1 MATTTNYGWTKPDV
15 GGSTGAWGG
24 ILNNLFDAVDT
35 AVFTVSGIASAALA
49 KAGGA
54 MTGRLDMLTSTITRI
69 DKGSISGAQNFDLS
83 LAQYFTL
90 TVGGALTPSLINV
103 PGGTTAMGMIW
114 RVTNGGA
121 FAITWPGS
129 VKWVSGTA
137 PTLTAS
143 GIDLLGFITDDAGAT
158 WRGLVLGKDI
168 R

>member
-24 ILNNLFDAVDT
+24 ILNSALDAVDA
-35 AVFTVSGIASAALA
+35 AVFSVSGVASAALSR
-49 KAGGA
+49 AGGI
-54 MTGRLDMLTSTITRI
+54 MSGRLDLLTSSITRV
-69 DKGSISGAQNFDLS
+69 DKGSISGAQNFDLA

-90 TVGGALTPSLINV
+90 TVGGALTPSVINV
-103 PGGTTAMGMIW
+103 PAGTIAQGMIW

-129 VKWVSGTA
+129 VKWVSGAA

-143 GIDLLGFITDDAGAT
+143 GVDLLGFITDDNGTT